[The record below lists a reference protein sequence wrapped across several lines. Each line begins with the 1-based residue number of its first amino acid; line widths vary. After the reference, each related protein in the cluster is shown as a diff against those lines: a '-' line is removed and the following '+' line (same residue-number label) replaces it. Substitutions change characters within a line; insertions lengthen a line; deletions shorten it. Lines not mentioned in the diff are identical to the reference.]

1 MSLIIRCIFML
12 VKGFSFAFKDLIEAR
27 FLDGLEMAKGNCV
40 IKTVAVSEINAGLLR
55 AWQSHYGFLMPFR
68 YDAQIAYLSTFATL
82 EMWVMT
88 TDRESTSDAR
98 PGK

>member
-1 MSLIIRCIFML
+1 MF

-55 AWQSHYGFLMPFR
+55 AWQSHYGFLTPCR
-68 YDAQIAYLSTFATL
+68 YDAQIAYLLAFVSH
-82 EMWVMT
+82 E
-88 TDRESTSDAR
+88 
-98 PGK
+98 